1 MQHWIFGYGSLIW
14 RVDFPYHEREK
25 ATIDGW
31 SRRFWQGSHDHRGTP
46 EAPGRVLTLIPDTEA
61 RCVGMAYLVD
71 EDVFE
76 HLDYREKNG
85 YERVDVDIRLAGR
98 TVAGVTYIGA
108 EGNFAYLGPAPP
120 RGSRRPDHP
129 LARPQRPQ
137 HRLPAWNSTRHWLA
151 SAWSSLTFDHWSSWR
166 GASYPLRAVGG
177 IPYAVVALISD
188 IAIFECTSCTPGICD
203 RWSKKNRS

>member
-108 EGNFAYLGPAPP
+108 EGNFAYMGPAPLGEVAAQIIRS
-120 RGSRRPDHP
+120 RGPSGRNIDYLLELDAALAKLGVTEPHVRSLVK
-129 LARPQRPQ
+129 LAR
-137 HRLPAWNSTRHWLA
+137 
-151 SAWSSLTFDHWSSWR
+151 
-166 GASYPLRAVGG
+166 G
-177 IPYAVVALISD
+177 
-188 IAIFECTSCTPGICD
+188 
-203 RWSKKNRS
+203 